1 MIILK
6 DARNLFDKIK
16 HTSMLKVLSKLEI
29 QGNFL
34 KLVKRI
40 YERPTTDIVLNNEG
54 LNAFCLKVV
63 TRQAFLRPLLLFSD
77 LLEVLV
83 TAVDKKRK

>member
-54 LNAFCLKVV
+54 LNAICLKVV

>member
-34 KLVKRI
+34 KLVKRV

-54 LNAFCLKVV
+54 LNAFCLKAV
-63 TRQAFLRPLLLFSD
+63 TRQAFLLPLLLFND